1 MQGGG
6 RSVSPSLPFERKKG
20 VINMRK
26 PNKTDILKEIQR
38 MIKKEKSFIE
48 EMRESRNPQ
57 VVEMVN
63 KAKGAVDALSDIV
76 LFANRNK
83 R

>member
-1 MQGGG
+1 
-6 RSVSPSLPFERKKG
+6 
-20 VINMRK
+20 MRK